1 MTHIDQ
7 YVLGLAVSS
16 TPCFGYHEANNPT
29 CAECP
34 VVGACASSWRTRAS
48 TVAAQLVKSER
59 AARRVSSPAAAPTVT
74 TAPVAAAAPAVG
86 ESIDDILDS
95 ISKGTVGPTATASA
109 PVPPPPVQ
117 DATDAELEELFGP
130 LLNSRPAAAPTPAV
144 TTAPPAPVAPAPT
157 PRVTMMKAVIDSVCF
172 SCGGRIPAKSDAA
185 FIPGKGVRH
194 PGCP

>member
-16 TPCFGYHEANNPT
+16 TPCFGYHEQGNAT
-29 CAECP
+29 CADCP
-34 VVGACASSWRTRAS
+34 VASSCATSWRTRAS
-48 TVAAQLVKSER
+48 TVAAQLVKTER
-59 AARRVSSPAAAPTVT
+59 AARRAASAPAAAPTV
-74 TAPVAAAAPAVG
+74 AADGTPGTPAHAVG

-95 ISKGTVGPTATASA
+95 ISKGTVGPTANASA
-109 PVPPPPVQ
+109 PVPPPVQ

-130 LLNSRPAAAPTPAV
+130 LLSTKPAAAP
-144 TTAPPAPVAPAPT
+144 APAPSPAAVVAAPSPS

>member
-95 ISKGTVGPTATASA
+95 ISKGTVGPTATATA
-109 PVPPPPVQ
+109 PV
-117 DATDAELEELFGP
+117 A
-130 LLNSRPAAAPTPAV
+130 
-144 TTAPPAPVAPAPT
+144 PAPVAPAPT